1 MHASGSAL
9 DRLLGLEHFV
19 MTQGLVDQADAAGI
33 DPVRRPR
40 HAVRFTESSRASRA
54 QGVGEAPTA
63 G

>member
-9 DRLLGLEHFV
+9 DRLLGREHFV